1 MEKMAENKG
10 GKKLSVRERI
20 ALRKERQAQ
29 EKLVL
34 SPSNAGGRSSRT
46 KGGRLNR
53 RKSRFGNADPVKN
66 AKKNPHVKGTG
77 GISPKEKNDAPIGD
91 DEDSDDGAS
100 DSDSDAEGIDVEKE
114 KENLLAARGM
124 LKSGYSEIDF
134 NFQFHSR
141 SGDHPDIVTHP
152 YHDNKMFKDHGIHL
166 HSSNPTENTV
176 ASEGLYVGRSS
187 AQVSNTAKDRHAG
200 RIRKLN
206 SIY

>member
-1 MEKMAENKG
+1 M
-10 GKKLSVRERI
+10 
-20 ALRKERQAQ
+20 RKERQAQ
-29 EKLVL
+29 EKLV
-34 SPSNAGGRSSRT
+34 SSINAGGRSSRT
-46 KGGRLNR
+46 EGGRLNR

-77 GISPKEKNDAPIGD
+77 GISPQRRMTPRLVMTKIVTMEQATQTT
-91 DEDSDDGAS
+91 
-100 DSDSDAEGIDVEKE
+100 EGIDVEKE

-166 HSSNPTENTV
+166 HSSNPPKI
-176 ASEGLYVGRSS
+176 L
-187 AQVSNTAKDRHAG
+187 
-200 RIRKLN
+200 L
-206 SIY
+206 